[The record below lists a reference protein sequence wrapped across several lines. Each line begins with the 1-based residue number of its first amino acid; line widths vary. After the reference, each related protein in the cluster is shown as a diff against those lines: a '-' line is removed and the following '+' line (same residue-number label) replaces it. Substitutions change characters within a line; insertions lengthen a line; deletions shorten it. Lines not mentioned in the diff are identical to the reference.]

1 MSGETQR
8 DESGWTVDT
17 LKAHFD
23 DLREADQRAL
33 AAALASAEKATLK
46 TEQADV
52 KYRESQNEWRGA
64 LQDRERAEAAQLERY
79 AQKES
84 VETLRV
90 TLQNQIDDLK
100 QAGREDAGHRAG
112 VKVTAG
118 VLVAAL
124 SALGAFIA
132 IIVFAANLLTSKT

>member
-1 MSGETQR
+1 MSGETAKA
-8 DESGWTVDT
+8 ESGWTVDT

-33 AAALASAEKATLK
+33 QAALASAEKATIK
-46 TEQADV
+46 TEQADE
-52 KYRESQNEWRGA
+52 KYRASQNEWRGA

-79 AQKES
+79 AQKDA
-84 VETLRV
+84 VDTVRV

-100 QAGREDAGHRAG
+100 QASRENAGHRQG
-112 VKVTAG
+112 VKLTAG

-132 IIVFAANLLTSKT
+132 IVVFAANLLTAKP